1 MTTQTFY
8 KTSSSAEAENLEIKK
23 KKTIKTLRGKKKRF
37 QFNSI
42 YETGSAQLT
51 PFLLKKGTL
60 PSKTKC
66 YRRKKILGKKTP

>member
-23 KKTIKTLRGKKKRF
+23 KTTKTLRGKKNRF

>member
-23 KKTIKTLRGKKKRF
+23 KTTKTLRGKKNRF

-51 PFLLKKGTL
+51 PFLLKKATL